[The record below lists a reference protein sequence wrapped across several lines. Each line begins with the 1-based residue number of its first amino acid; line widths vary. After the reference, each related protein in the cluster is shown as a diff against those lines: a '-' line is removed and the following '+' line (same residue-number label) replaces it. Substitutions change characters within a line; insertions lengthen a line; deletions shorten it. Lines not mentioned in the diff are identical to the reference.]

1 MNEFQQAINAGG
13 QGVLLVIVILAIVWL
28 LRTTVRAVNEYDR
41 LVIFFIGRFRAV
53 RGPGLTFVVPF
64 VESAVKVDMRESI
77 IDIPQQTAITKDNAS
92 IGIDFLVYYRITN
105 PELSVTKV
113 EDVVE
118 ATGKIATTTLRAV
131 IGDIV
136 LDDVLS
142 RRDQINDVL
151 RVKLD
156 ETTERWG
163 MKITT
168 VEIREIEPPRAIQEA
183 MNRQMSAERDRRA
196 EVTLAEGEKQAAIA
210 RAEGSKQSAILEAEG
225 QKQSQI
231 LGAEGERQ
239 AQMLRAEGYAM
250 ALKAIYEQASR
261 HRQQNHGVAI
271 YGHAGKSGQQPVD
284 QVRTADGIDQHGAK
298 FCEHHGRWRGT
309 IQQQQWRRSSRARIA
324 GGDRCRLA
332 VSTLSTKEQGRS
344 SAVAFFF
351 SKLL

>member
-1 MNEFQQAINAGG
+1 MNEFGQAIGTG
-13 QGVLLVIVILAIVWL
+13 IQGVLLVVVVLGIIWL
-28 LRTTVRAVNEYDR
+28 LRTSIRAVKEYDR
-41 LVIFFIGRFRAV
+41 LVIFFIGRFRTV
-53 RGPGLTFVVPF
+53 RGPGLTFVLPF
-64 VESAVKVDMRESI
+64 VESVIRVDMRETI
-77 IDIPQQTAITKDNAS
+77 IDIPSQTAITKDNAS
-92 IGIDFLVYYRITN
+92 IGIDFLVYYRITD

-168 VEIREIEPPRAIQEA
+168 VEIREIEPPRAILEA

-196 EVTLAEGEKQAAIA
+196 EVTLAEGEREAAIA

-231 LGAEGERQ
+231 LRAEGERE
-239 AQMLRAEGYAM
+239 AQELRAQGYANALHAIYQEARGIDNNTM
-250 ALKAIYEQASR
+250 ALQYMDMLQKIGSSPSTKFVLPMELTGIAQNISGAINGNGASQAHASNGSHHEQPMPL
-261 HRQQNHGVAI
+261 GEVAI
-271 YGHAGKSGQQPVD
+271 
-284 QVRTADGIDQHGAK
+284 
-298 FCEHHGRWRGT
+298 E
-309 IQQQQWRRSSRARIA
+309 
-324 GGDRCRLA
+324 
-332 VSTLSTKEQGRS
+332 
-344 SAVAFFF
+344 
-351 SKLL
+351 

>member
-1 MNEFQQAINAGG
+1 MNEFAQAFGTG
-13 QGVLLVIVILAIVWL
+13 VQGVLLVVVVLGIVWL
-28 LRTTVRAVNEYDR
+28 LRTSIRAVKEYDR
-41 LVIFFIGRFRAV
+41 LVIFFIGRFRTV
-53 RGPGLTFVVPF
+53 RGPGLTFVLPF
-64 VESAVKVDMRESI
+64 IESVIRVDMRETI
-77 IDIPQQTAITKDNAS
+77 IDIPSQTAITKDNAS

-196 EVTLAEGEKQAAIA
+196 EVTMAEGERQAAIA

-225 QKQSQI
+225 QKQGQI
-231 LGAEGERQ
+231 LRAEGERESQ
-239 AQMLRAEGYAM
+239 LLRAEGYAQALQAIYQEARDIDSKTM
-250 ALKAIYEQASR
+250 ALQYMDMLEKV
-261 HRQQNHGVAI
+261 G
-271 YGHAGKSGQQPVD
+271 
-284 QVRTADGIDQHGAK
+284 
-298 FCEHHGRWRGT
+298 
-309 IQQQQWRRSSRARIA
+309 SSP
-324 GGDRCRLA
+324 
-332 VSTLSTKEQGRS
+332 STKFVLPMELTGIVQNIA
-344 SAVAFFF
+344 SAVNGNGA
-351 SKLL
+351 SANGHYRSDKEETVSPLGEVVID

>member
-1 MNEFQQAINAGG
+1 MGSELVEVLSAGG
-13 QGVLLVIVILAIVWL
+13 QGIIIVIVILAIVSL
-28 LRTTVRAVNEYDR
+28 LRNSIRAVKEYDR
-41 LVIFFIGRFRAV
+41 LVIFFIGRFSGV
-53 RGPGLTFVVPF
+53 RGPGLTYVLPF
-64 VESAVKVDMRESI
+64 VERAHKVDMRETI
-77 IDIPQQTAITKDNAS
+77 IDIPSQTAITKDNAS
-92 IGIDFLVYYRITN
+92 IGIDFLVYYRITD

-168 VEIREIEPPRAIQEA
+168 VEIREIEPPRAIQES
-183 MNRQMSAERDRRA
+183 MNRQMSAERERRA
-196 EVTLAEGEKQAAIA
+196 EVTLAEGEREAAIA

-231 LGAEGERQ
+231 LKAEGERE
-239 AQMLRAEGYAM
+239 AQLLTAEGYAK
-250 ALKAIYEQASR
+250 ALKAIHEQARDIDSKTMAL
-261 HRQQNHGVAI
+261 QYMDMLEKVGSSPSTKFVLPMELTTMVQN
-271 YGHAGKSGQQPVD
+271 
-284 QVRTADGIDQHGAK
+284 
-298 FCEHHGRWRGT
+298 F
-309 IQQQQWRRSSRARIA
+309 
-324 GGDRCRLA
+324 
-332 VSTLSTKEQGRS
+332 VSTMVAGAALPAADNGSNGAAQPELEAIAE
-344 SAVAFFF
+344 AVE
-351 SKLL
+351 

>member
-1 MNEFQQAINAGG
+1 MNIDSLAQAMATGG
-13 QGVLLVIVILAIVWL
+13 QAVLLVVVLLIVFGILRGAI
-28 LRTTVRAVNEYDR
+28 RAVKEYER
-41 LVIFFIGRFRAV
+41 LVIFFIGRFSGV
-53 RGPGLTFVVPF
+53 RGPGLTYVLPF
-64 VESAVKVDMRESI
+64 VEQAVKIDMRETI
-77 IDIPQQTAITKDNAS
+77 IDIPSQTAITKDNAS

-113 EDVVE
+113 ENVVE

-168 VEIREIEPPRAIQEA
+168 VEIREIEPPRAIQDA

-196 EVTLAEGEKQAAIA
+196 EVTRAEGEREAAIA

-225 QKQSQI
+225 QQKSQV
-231 LGAEGERQ
+231 LRAEAEKQ
-239 AQMLRAEGYAM
+239 AQLLRAEGYAA
-250 ALKAIYEQASR
+250 ALREIYEQARDVDSKTMAL
-261 HRQQNHGVAI
+261 QYLETLEKVGSSPSTKFLLPMELTGMVQNL
-271 YGHAGKSGQQPVD
+271 AGAMGLAAGASL
-284 QVRTADGIDQHGAK
+284 ADGESANGSGA
-298 FCEHHGRWRGT
+298 
-309 IQQQQWRRSSRARIA
+309 
-324 GGDRCRLA
+324 A
-332 VSTLSTKEQGRS
+332 VVEDAQEVVQ
-344 SAVAFFF
+344 A
-351 SKLL
+351 

>member
-1 MNEFQQAINAGG
+1 MNGELTQALGAGM
-13 QGVLLVIVILAIVWL
+13 QGIVLVIVVLAIFML
-28 LRTTVRAVNEYDR
+28 LRSSIRAVKEYDR
-41 LVIFFIGRFRAV
+41 LVIFFIGRFSTV
-53 RGPGLTFVVPF
+53 RGPGLTFVIPF
-64 VESAVKVDMRESI
+64 VESAVKVDMRETI
-77 IDIPQQTAITKDNAS
+77 IDIPSQTAITKDNAS

-113 EDVVE
+113 ENVVE

-136 LDDVLS
+136 LDDMLS

-196 EVTLAEGEKQAAIA
+196 EVTLAEGERQAAIA

-231 LGAEGERQ
+231 LEAEGERQ
-239 AQMLRAEGYAM
+239 AQMLRAEGFAM
-250 ALKAIYEQASR
+250 ALKAITEQARAVDSKTMAL
-261 HRQQNHGVAI
+261 QYMEMLEKVGSSPSTKFVLPMELTSMVQN
-271 YGHAGKSGQQPVD
+271 
-284 QVRTADGIDQHGAK
+284 
-298 FCEHHGRWRGT
+298 F
-309 IQQQQWRRSSRARIA
+309 
-324 GGDRCRLA
+324 
-332 VSTLSTKEQGRS
+332 VSTMGANAGAPATGGNGA
-344 SAVAFFF
+344 AVHEPDA
-351 SKLL
+351 LLDAATE

>member
-1 MNEFQQAINAGG
+1 MNGELTQALGAGASG
-13 QGVLLVIVILAIVWL
+13 LLLVIVVLAVFML
-28 LRTTVRAVNEYDR
+28 LRSSIRAVKEYDR
-41 LVIFFIGRFRAV
+41 LVIFFIGRFSTV
-53 RGPGLTFVVPF
+53 RGPGLTFVIPF
-64 VESAVKVDMRESI
+64 VESAVKVDMREKI
-77 IDIPQQTAITKDNAS
+77 IDIPSQTAITKDNAS
-92 IGIDFLVYYRITN
+92 IGIDFLVYYRITD
-105 PELSVTKV
+105 PETSVTKV
-113 EDVVE
+113 GDVVD

-168 VEIREIEPPRAIQEA
+168 VEIREIEPPRAIQDA

-231 LGAEGERQ
+231 LKAEGERE
-239 AQMLRAEGYAM
+239 AQLLTAEGFAKALTAIHEHARDVDGKTM
-250 ALKAIYEQASR
+250 ALQYMEMLEKV
-261 HRQQNHGVAI
+261 G
-271 YGHAGKSGQQPVD
+271 
-284 QVRTADGIDQHGAK
+284 
-298 FCEHHGRWRGT
+298 
-309 IQQQQWRRSSRARIA
+309 SSPSTKLLLPMELTSIA
-324 GGDRCRLA
+324 QSF
-332 VSTLSTKEQGRS
+332 VSTMGAGAGAALATSGNGVDAPEPET
-344 SAVAFFF
+344 VAE
-351 SKLL
+351 